1 MCLTV
6 EWPAARNWAAVI
18 ARGRHQA
25 QLFRRSA
32 PVKTECETWELTGA
46 ARAPSAPDAKRPGRM
61 QLYW

>member
-6 EWPAARNWAAVI
+6 ELPAARNWAAVI

-32 PVKTECETWELTGA
+32 RLKPN
-46 ARAPSAPDAKRPGRM
+46 AKRGS
-61 QLYW
+61 